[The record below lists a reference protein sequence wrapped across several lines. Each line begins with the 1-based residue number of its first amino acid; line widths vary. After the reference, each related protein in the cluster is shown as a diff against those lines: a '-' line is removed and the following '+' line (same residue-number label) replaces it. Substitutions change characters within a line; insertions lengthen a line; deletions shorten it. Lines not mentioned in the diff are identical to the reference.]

1 MHQGCH
7 APATEDA
14 SVTEG
19 PSGAGS
25 GGAAIPD
32 LQAKTHVGD
41 LSELEKAIGH
51 TFARREL
58 LLRALTH
65 SSHSH
70 ERSES
75 ADCHNEQLEF
85 LGDAILGFLVSRELV
100 ERFPD
105 YSEGQLSKM
114 RAHLVSASHLFAMA
128 SQLRLGEFLQLG
140 RGEEK
145 SGGRH
150 KRALLVDGLEALIAA
165 LYLDAGLE
173 KTRELVR
180 RLVLSHW
187 LERGIEQFPMSDFKS
202 TLQEYLQAAHLP
214 QPRYAVVGQRG
225 PEHRKTFTIEVRIGN
240 EFVSQA
246 EGATKKAAEQEAARA
261 ALLHFQQRVGQLASS
276 PAAAG

>member
-1 MHQGCH
+1 M
-7 APATEDA
+7 
-14 SVTEG
+14 
-19 PSGAGS
+19 
-25 GGAAIPD
+25 
-32 LQAKTHVGD
+32 GD
-41 LSELEKAIGH
+41 PSELEKAIGH
-51 TFARREL
+51 TFARQEL

-70 ERSES
+70 ENSEN

-85 LGDAILGFLVSRELV
+85 LGDAILGFLVSQELV

-114 RAHLVSASHLFAMA
+114 KAHLVSASHLFAIA

-150 KRALLVDGLEALIAA
+150 KRALLADALEALIAA

-173 KTRELVR
+173 KTRQLVR

-187 LERGIEQFPMSDFKS
+187 LEHGIDQFPLTDFKS
-202 TLQEYLQAAHLP
+202 TLQEYLQAAQLP
-214 QPRYAVVGQRG
+214 QPRYVVVGERG
-225 PEHRKTFTIEVRIGN
+225 PEHRKTFTIEVRIGK

-246 EGATKKAAEQEAARA
+246 EGATKKSAEQEAARA
-261 ALLHFQQRVGQLASS
+261 ALLHFQQRAAQLASS

>member
-1 MHQGCH
+1 MLPLRTVERCWVHRSCNPR
-7 APATEDA
+7 PASETYVD
-14 SVTEG
+14 
-19 PSGAGS
+19 
-25 GGAAIPD
+25 D
-32 LQAKTHVGD
+32 LNQ
-41 LSELEKAIGH
+41 LEKAMGH

-70 ERSES
+70 EHSES
-75 ADCHNEQLEF
+75 GVSHNEQLEF
-85 LGDAILGFLVSRELV
+85 LGDAILGFLVSGELV

-105 YSEGQLSKM
+105 CSEGQLSKM
-114 RAHLVSASHLFAMA
+114 KAHLVSASHLLAVA
-128 SQLRLGEFLQLG
+128 SQLRLGGFLQLG

-145 SGGRH
+145 SGGRQ
-150 KRALLVDGLEALIAA
+150 KRALLVDALEALIAA

-187 LERGIEQFPMSDFKS
+187 LEGGIDQFPVTDFKS
-202 TLQEYLQAAHLP
+202 TLQEYLQAARLP
-214 QPRYAVVGQRG
+214 PPRYVVVGERG
-225 PEHRKTFTIEVRIGN
+225 PEHRKTFTVEVRVGK
-240 EFVSQA
+240 EFISQA

-261 ALLHFQQRVGQLASS
+261 ALLHFQQHTAQLASS